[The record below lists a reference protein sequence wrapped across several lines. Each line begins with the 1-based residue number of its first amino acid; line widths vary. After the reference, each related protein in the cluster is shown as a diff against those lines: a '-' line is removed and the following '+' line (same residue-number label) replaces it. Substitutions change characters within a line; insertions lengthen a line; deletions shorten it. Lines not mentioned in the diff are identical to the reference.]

1 MLDLQRFIDDCQAA
15 LAEAPA
21 ERAMREL
28 VQRVVSQ
35 PAALLAALGEPKR
48 AEIQTLHRSPQ
59 LTVLNVI
66 WAPGMSIMPHDHR
79 MWAVIGIYTSRED
92 NAFWRRLRDA
102 EAGQIEQAGART
114 LEAESAVSLGPDII
128 HSVRNPLERF
138 TGALHVYGGDFFAI
152 ERSEWNPETLREQ
165 KYDVQKAL
173 RLFEEAN
180 AALARAGRGQER
192 P

>member
-1 MLDLQRFIDDCQAA
+1 MLDLQRFIADCQGA
-15 LAEAPA
+15 LTEAPA

-79 MWAVIGIYTSRED
+79 MWAVIGIYTGRED
-92 NAFWRRLRDA
+92 NVFWRRLPDA
-102 EAGQIEQAGART
+102 PAGQIEQARART
-114 LEAESAVSLGPDII
+114 LESEEAVSLGRDII
-128 HSVRNPLERF
+128 HSVRNPLAVF
-138 TGALHVYGGDFFAI
+138 TGALHVYGGDFFAT
-152 ERSEWNPETLREQ
+152 ERSEWNPETLLEQ

-173 RLFEEAN
+173 RMFEEAN
-180 AALARAGRGQER
+180 AELTRSGGS
-192 P
+192 